1 MTQQLSI
8 EQLKFAREIGATDTR
23 ENWYE
28 GLFRNV
34 SSSGY
39 EYWNKSTCKWE
50 KAQSPNFAS
59 MIKIDFTPLDDY
71 YADKAVDIA
80 ATSVPD
86 GYYHD
91 DESGKL
97 KPLKPAVESAHD
109 RLQSAVK
116 AYRNEVGLEG
126 AYDPVL
132 VEAENLLKPS
142 VPAPDYDPADVAF
155 NRPENE
161 RGAGLKY
168 DSGKPRMSLL
178 PPHALT
184 EMAKVMTFGA
194 SKYKAHSWK
203 QVENAQERYL
213 DALMR
218 HAIAYVACERVDP
231 ESGLPTM
238 AHIMCDAAF
247 LIELDMFNNNE
258 RTAGVNK

>member
-1 MTQQLSI
+1 MTQQLTI
-8 EQLKFAREIGATDTR
+8 EQLKFAREIGATHFDCESEEYR
-23 ENWYE
+23 KDGYLYQNDKWGM
-28 GLFRNV
+28 GLIADRYFKY
-34 SSSGY
+34 GDII
-39 EYWNKSTCKWE
+39 E
-50 KAQSPNFAS
+50 
-59 MIKIDFTPLDDY
+59 IDFTPLDDY

-86 GYYHD
+86 GYD

-97 KPLKPAVESAHD
+97 KPLKPAAESARD

-116 AYRNEVGLEG
+116 AYRNELGLDG
-126 AYDPVL
+126 AYDPAL
-132 VEAENLLKPS
+132 IEAENLLNPA
-142 VPAPDYDPADVAF
+142 VPAPEYDPADVAF
-155 NRPENE
+155 KKPENE

-168 DSGKPRMSLL
+168 DSGKPRMSLV
-178 PPHALT
+178 PPHAIT

-218 HAIAYVACERVDP
+218 HAIAYVAGERIDP

-238 AHIMCDAAF
+238 AHLICDAAF
-247 LIELDMFNNNE
+247 LIELDMLNDNE
-258 RTAGVNK
+258 RTTGVSE